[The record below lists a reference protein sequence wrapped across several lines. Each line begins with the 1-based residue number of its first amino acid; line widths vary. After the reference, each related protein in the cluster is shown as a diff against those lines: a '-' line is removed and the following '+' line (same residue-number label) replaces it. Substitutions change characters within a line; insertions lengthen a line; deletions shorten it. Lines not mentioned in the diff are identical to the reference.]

1 MVYETL
7 LKNIYRVLNRIS
19 YIIFIGLYFRLILR
33 DAYRVLD
40 VYLTFTSVYFRLD
53 FKILLKNIYRV

>member
-1 MVYETL
+1 MVYKTL

-19 YIIFIGLYFRLILR
+19 YIYRFIFQVDFKALLK

-40 VYLTFTSVYFRLD
+40 V
-53 FKILLKNIYRV
+53 